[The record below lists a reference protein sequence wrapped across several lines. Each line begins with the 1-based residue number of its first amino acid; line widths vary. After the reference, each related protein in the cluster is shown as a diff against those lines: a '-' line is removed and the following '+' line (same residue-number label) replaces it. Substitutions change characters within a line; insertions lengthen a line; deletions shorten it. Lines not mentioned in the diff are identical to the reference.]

1 MKKLIKFN
9 GITANQ
15 SNNHTV
21 VSMVCNASDVF
32 EIAEIDRIR
41 RSDKGEVLG
50 FQRPK
55 IQNHI
60 NEIRDY
66 IKSDD
71 AVLPNPIVLALQ
83 IQSVSKISTI
93 IMLRSI

>member
-9 GITANQ
+9 GITANH
-15 SNNHTV
+15 NNHTV

-50 FQRPK
+50 FQD
-55 IQNHI
+55 QNS
-60 NEIRDY
+60 
-66 IKSDD
+66 KS
-71 AVLPNPIVLALQ
+71 
-83 IQSVSKISTI
+83 
-93 IMLRSI
+93 